1 LNNVLVSNSTITGS
15 TIQTNTIVNTSTLI
29 TSTLTGINIVATG
42 PITATGGITNMG
54 YTSLPSTSFIINWGY
69 TSYPINGSVFYTIT
83 GIGKS
88 SDSSF
93 VYVTIP
99 DACSPLT
106 IQGFNLYAGYSAS
119 QPQVQAINYV
129 SGPPGP
135 ASGVSFNLGGN
146 PLLNNTS
153 YIQFTIYGYK

>member
-1 LNNVLVSNSTITGS
+1 MTGS
-15 TIQTNTIVNTSTLI
+15 TIQTNTIVNTSTLN
-29 TSTLTGINIVATG
+29 TSTLTAINIVATG
-42 PITATGGITNMG
+42 PITASGGITNMG